1 MNDDFVVVAVAVV
14 VAAAVVEQPQLQP
27 LVTSVVVVVVCRYC
41 SAGIVTETFAASARP
56 RSFAHGPMTQAFYAV
71 TWLAVVVE

>member
-27 LVTSVVVVVVCRYC
+27 LVTSVVVVVCRYC
-41 SAGIVTETFAASARP
+41 SAGIVTENFAASARP